1 MLFHSLEF
9 FIYFPVV
16 VLVYFF
22 IPKRWKC
29 LWLLAASY
37 YFYMSWNI
45 GHTFLIAFS
54 TLVTWVSGLLLGK
67 CQREGKRGC
76 RKWIVAVS
84 VLLNLGILFYFKYFD
99 FLLANVNRVIGMLGF
114 PMLEKPFEIVLPA
127 GISFYTFQALG
138 YTVDVYRGDVE
149 PEKNLLRY
157 ALFVSFFP
165 QLVAGPIERSRNLLR
180 QIRRISSVSFR
191 RMWNYERIAGGLILM
206 LWGYFLKLVIADR
219 LCIFVDTVFR
229 DWQQYGTAVLVLA
242 TAAFSIQ
249 IYCDFASYS
258 TIAVGAAKV
267 MGFTLMENFQTPYF
281 SRSIQEFWRRWH
293 ISLSLWFQDYL
304 YIPLGGSR
312 CGVLRAQWNRMLT
325 FLASGLWHG
334 ASWHFV
340 AWGAIHGVY
349 QAVGAQTQGIRRRL
363 RKKTGVDTE
372 TFSFRLGQVMVTY
385 ALTLFALVFFRSASM
400 SGAFGYLKRVF
411 TKPDPWV
418 FTDGTLYQLGLT
430 QADLRVLLAALVTL
444 LLVSLIRERRG
455 ETLEV
460 FLAGQ
465 GLWFRWMV
473 ILYLFAFLFL
483 FGMYGP
489 EYDES
494 QFIYFQF

>member
-1 MLFHSLEF
+1 M
-9 FIYFPVV
+9 
-16 VLVYFF
+16 
-22 IPKRWKC
+22 
-29 LWLLAASY
+29 
-37 YFYMSWNI
+37 
-45 GHTFLIAFS
+45 
-54 TLVTWVSGLLLGK
+54 
-67 CQREGKRGC
+67 
-76 RKWIVAVS
+76 
-84 VLLNLGILFYFKYFD
+84 
-99 FLLANVNRVIGMLGF
+99 
-114 PMLEKPFEIVLPA
+114 
-127 GISFYTFQALG
+127 
-138 YTVDVYRGDVE
+138 
-149 PEKNLLRY
+149 
-157 ALFVSFFP
+157 
-165 QLVAGPIERSRNLLR
+165 
-180 QIRRISSVSFR
+180 SFR
-191 RMWNYERIAGGLILM
+191 RLWNYERIAGGLILM

-242 TAAFSIQ
+242 TAAFSMQ

-293 ISLSLWFQDYL
+293 ISLSLWFRDYL

>member
-1 MLFHSLEF
+1 MLFHSLKF

-37 YFYMSWNI
+37 YFYMSWNTL
-45 GHTFLIAFS
+45 HTFLIAFC
-54 TLVTWVSGLLLGK
+54 TLVTWFSGLLLGR
-67 CQREGKRGC
+67 CQGTGRKGY

-84 VLLNLGILFYFKYFD
+84 VLLNLGILLYFKYFD
-99 FLLANVNRVIGMLGF
+99 FLLDNVNMVMGSLGF
-114 PMLEKPFEIVLPA
+114 PLLEKTFDIVLPV

-138 YTVDVYRGDVE
+138 YTVDVYRGEVE
-149 PEKNLLRY
+149 PEKNLFRY

-165 QLVAGPIERSRNLLR
+165 QLVAGPIERSKNLLW
-180 QIRRISSVSFR
+180 QIRKIPSMNFR
-191 RMWNYERIAGGLILM
+191 KLWNYERIASGLLLM
-206 LWGYFLKLVIADR
+206 LWGYFQKLVIADR
-219 LCIFVDTVFR
+219 LCILVDTVFN
-229 DWQQYGTAVLVLA
+229 DWQQYGTAVLILA

-267 MGFTLMENFQTPYF
+267 MGFTLMENFRTPYF
-281 SRSIQEFWRRWH
+281 SRSIREFWHRWH
-293 ISLSLWFQDYL
+293 ISLSLWFRDYL

-312 CGVLRAQWNRMLT
+312 CSVIRGQWNKMVT
-325 FLASGLWHG
+325 FLVSGLWHG
-334 ASWHFV
+334 ASWHYV

-349 QAVGAQTQGIRRRL
+349 QVVGTLTEGIRSRL
-363 RKKTGVDTE
+363 RKKVGVDTK
-372 TFSFRLGQVMVTY
+372 TFSFRFGQVMITY
-385 ALTLFALVFFRSASM
+385 ALTLFALVFFRSESIA
-400 SGAFGYLKRVF
+400 GAFGYLKRLF

-418 FTDGTLYQLGLT
+418 FTDGTLYQLGLE
-430 QADLRVLLAALVTL
+430 QADVRVLFVALVIL
-444 LLVSLIRERRG
+444 LFVSLVREYRG
-455 ETLEV
+455 ETLDV
-460 FLAGQ
+460 FLAKQ
-465 GLWFRWMV
+465 GLWFRWLV
-473 ILYLFAFLFL
+473 ILFIFSFLFL

-489 EYDES
+489 DYDES